1 MPPRALLS
9 TISLK
14 NSATDENRTFF
25 VVLIQK
31 NL

>member
-1 MPPRALLS
+1 MPPRTSRS
-9 TISLK
+9 TSSLK
-14 NSATDENRTFF
+14 NSAADENRTFF